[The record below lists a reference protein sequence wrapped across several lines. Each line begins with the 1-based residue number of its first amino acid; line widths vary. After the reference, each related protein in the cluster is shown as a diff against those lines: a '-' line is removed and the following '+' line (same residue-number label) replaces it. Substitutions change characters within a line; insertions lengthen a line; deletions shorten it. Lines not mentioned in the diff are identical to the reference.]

1 MTPSRT
7 PSQNPPRPHAPAGTG
22 SPPQGPQSPQEPNP
36 DQTPSRTPRSAEGRS
51 QSSSAASSAARSFIS
66 DPGPAFDPKAA
77 PAAPE
82 VEEPELELEE
92 WDEQR
97 VRELLTLQGEITHAV
112 LKVGDRDEETWK
124 HTKRDLDTIAPPL
137 TRIMNR
143 YDVTRAAAAAG
154 DEILLVTAVGRYG
167 FTNYTKRR
175 RLIRDQAPAGPQPVW
190 GAGAPEETGPE
201 HDEEYSRVHA
211 VHFEAPM
218 TEPPPAITPG
228 RKR

>member
-1 MTPSRT
+1 MTPSPT
-7 PSQNPPRPHAPAGTG
+7 KPPSPPRHAPAGTG
-22 SPPQGPQSPQEPNP
+22 SPPP
-36 DQTPSRTPRSAEGRS
+36 QTPSPARSPDATQTPPRSRNGAEARS
-51 QSSSAASSAARSFIS
+51 QSSSAASSATSFVS

-77 PAAPE
+77 PEAPV
-82 VEEPELELEE
+82 VEEPELELDE

-97 VRELLTLQGEITHAV
+97 IRELLTLQGEITHAF
-112 LKVGDRDEETWK
+112 LKVGPEDTETWK
-124 HTKRDLDTIAPPL
+124 QTKRDLDTIAPPM
-137 TRIMNR
+137 TRILNR

-175 RLIRDQAPAGPQPVW
+175 RLLKAQQPDGPQPVT
-190 GAGAPEETGPE
+190 GVEAPEDSGPE
-201 HDEEYSRVHA
+201 SDPEWERVHGMR
-211 VHFEAPM
+211 FEGPM